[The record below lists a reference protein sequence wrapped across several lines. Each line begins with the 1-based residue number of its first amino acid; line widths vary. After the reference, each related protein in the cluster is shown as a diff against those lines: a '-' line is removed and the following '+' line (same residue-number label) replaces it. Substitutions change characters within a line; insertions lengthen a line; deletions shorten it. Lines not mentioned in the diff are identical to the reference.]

1 MYYCKNKKILRSN
14 CPKRIISIVGEII
27 YKRKEAECLSEDG
40 QGNTIMSEMKELK
53 QKLEDLQK
61 IVEELQL

>member
-1 MYYCKNKKILRSN
+1 MRSN
-14 CPKRIISIVGEII
+14 CPKRIISLVGEII
-27 YKRKEAECLSEDG
+27 YKRKEAECLSEDN
-40 QGNTIMSEMKELK
+40 QEVTIMSEMRDLK

>member
-1 MYYCKNKKILRSN
+1 M
-14 CPKRIISIVGEII
+14 SIVGEII
-27 YKRKEAECLSEDG
+27 YKRKEAECLSEND
-40 QGNTIMSEMKELK
+40 QENTIMSEMKELK